1 MAEEICGSLQ
11 NSKTG
16 GLENL
21 ANANFTKKELA
32 ESLKRLASRRL
43 FEQVTVGDIVKEC
56 GVNRQT
62 FYYHFSDKYELL
74 DWIYYNETFVPLTAD
89 ITFGN
94 WDEKLYALLRIMR
107 ENKSFYM
114 NTIKCSDNFFEE
126 YLLKMLTTLFET
138 AVEDLDGKGQM
149 TSEKKRLASKIFAYG
164 LTGVVIEWA
173 MGGMKADEK
182 LLAENMKELVDNIER
197 LSYYI
202 YQYKNEMATET
213 EILSTLPIRPEILP
227 KKDE

>member
-1 MAEEICGSLQ
+1 M
-11 NSKTG
+11 
-16 GLENL
+16 
-21 ANANFTKKELA
+21 ANANITKRELA
-32 ESLKRLASRRL
+32 ESLKRLTAKQL
-43 FEQVTVGDIVKEC
+43 FEHVTVGDIVREC

-89 ITFGN
+89 ISFGN
-94 WDEKLYALLRIMR
+94 WDEKLYDLLRTMR
-107 ENKSFYM
+107 ENRAFYM

-138 AVEDLDGKGQM
+138 AVEDLDTRKQLTPG
-149 TSEKKRLASKIFAYG
+149 KKRLASKVFAYG

-173 MGGMKADEK
+173 MGGMKTDEK
-182 LLAENMKELVDNIER
+182 MIAENMKELVDNIER

-202 YQYKNEMATET
+202 YQYKNDAVTET
-213 EILSTLPIRPEILP
+213 ELLSTLPIPTEKIP
-227 KKDE
+227 KREP

>member
-1 MAEEICGSLQ
+1 MS
-11 NSKTG
+11 
-16 GLENL
+16 
-21 ANANFTKKELA
+21 NANITKRELA
-32 ESLKRLASRRL
+32 ESLKRLASGKL

-89 ITFGN
+89 ISFGN
-94 WDEKLYALLRIMR
+94 WDEKLYELLQIMR
-107 ENKSFYM
+107 NNRAFYM
-114 NTIKCSDNFFEE
+114 NTIKCSNNFFGE

-138 AVEDLDGKGQM
+138 AVEDLDVRKQL
-149 TSEKKRLASKIFAYG
+149 TLEKKRLASKIFAHG

-182 LLAENMKELVDNIER
+182 VLAENMKELVENIER

-202 YQYKNEMATET
+202 YQYKNDMVRET
-213 EILSTLPIRPEILP
+213 EILSTLPVPPEISP
-227 KKDE
+227 KREA

>member
-1 MAEEICGSLQ
+1 M
-11 NSKTG
+11 
-16 GLENL
+16 
-21 ANANFTKKELA
+21 ANANITKKELA
-32 ESLKRLASRRL
+32 ESLKQLASGRR
-43 FEQVTVGDIVKEC
+43 FEHVTVGDIVKEC

-89 ITFGN
+89 ISFGN
-94 WDEKLYALLRIMR
+94 WDEKLYELLQIMR
-107 ENKSFYM
+107 ANKAFYM

-126 YLLKMLTTLFET
+126 YLLKMLTTLFEK
-138 AVEDLDGKGQM
+138 AIEDLDGRKQL
-149 TSEKKRLASKIFAYG
+149 TPEKKRLASKIFAHG

-182 LLAENMKELVDNIER
+182 MIAENMKELVDNIER

-202 YQYKNEMATET
+202 YQYKNNIITET
-213 EILSTLPIRPEILP
+213 EIPSILPIQPEMIP
-227 KKDE
+227 KREA

>member
-1 MAEEICGSLQ
+1 M
-11 NSKTG
+11 TG
-16 GLENL
+16 ELKDM
-21 ANANFTKKELA
+21 ANANITKKELA
-32 ESLKRLASRRL
+32 ESLKKLASKRL

-107 ENKSFYM
+107 ENKAFYM

-138 AVEDLDGKGQM
+138 AVEDLDARGQL
-149 TSEKKRLASKIFAYG
+149 TPEKKRMASKIFAYG

-182 LLAENMKELVDNIER
+182 LIAENMKELVDNIER

-202 YQYKNEMATET
+202 YQYKKDRATET
-213 EILSTLPIRPEILP
+213 ETLSTPPIPPEILL
-227 KKDE
+227 KKDI

>member
-1 MAEEICGSLQ
+1 M
-11 NSKTG
+11 
-16 GLENL
+16 
-21 ANANFTKKELA
+21 ANANITKKELA
-32 ESLKRLASRRL
+32 ESLKRLASERL
-43 FEQVTVGDIVKEC
+43 FEHVTVGDIVKEC

-89 ITFGN
+89 ISFGN
-94 WDEKLYALLRIMR
+94 WDEKLYELLHIMR
-107 ENKSFYM
+107 DNKAFYM

-138 AVEDLDGKGQM
+138 AVEDLDVRKQL
-149 TSEKKRLASKIFAYG
+149 TDEKKRLASKIFAHG

-182 LLAENMKELVDNIER
+182 MLSENMRELVENIER

-202 YQYKNEMATET
+202 YQYKNNMLTET
-213 EILSTLPIRPEILP
+213 EIQASLPELSEALP
-227 KKDE
+227 KTDT

>member
-1 MAEEICGSLQ
+1 M
-11 NSKTG
+11 
-16 GLENL
+16 
-21 ANANFTKKELA
+21 ANANITKKELA
-32 ESLKRLASRRL
+32 ESLKRLATGRL
-43 FEQVTVGDIVKEC
+43 FEHVTVGDIVKEC

-89 ITFGN
+89 ISFGN
-94 WDEKLYALLRIMR
+94 WDEKLYELLQIMR
-107 ENKSFYM
+107 ENKAFYM

-138 AVEDLDGKGQM
+138 AIEDLDARGQL
-149 TSEKKRLASKIFAYG
+149 TPAKKRLASKIFAHG

-173 MGGMKADEK
+173 MGGMKEDEK
-182 LLAENMKELVDNIER
+182 LIAENMRELVDNIER

-202 YQYKNEMATET
+202 YQYKNDIITET
-213 EILSTLPIRPEILP
+213 EIPSTLPIPTEKLP
-227 KKDE
+227 KREA

>member
-1 MAEEICGSLQ
+1 M
-11 NSKTG
+11 
-16 GLENL
+16 
-21 ANANFTKKELA
+21 ANANITKRELA
-32 ESLKRLASRRL
+32 ESLKRLTAKQL
-43 FEQVTVGDIVKEC
+43 FEHVTVGDIVREC

-89 ITFGN
+89 ISFGN
-94 WDEKLYALLRIMR
+94 WDEKLYDLLRTMR
-107 ENKSFYM
+107 ENRAFYM

-138 AVEDLDGKGQM
+138 AVEDLDTRKQLTPG
-149 TSEKKRLASKIFAYG
+149 KKRLASKVFAYG

-173 MGGMKADEK
+173 MGGMKTDEK
-182 LLAENMKELVDNIER
+182 MIAENMKELVDNIER

-202 YQYKNEMATET
+202 YQYKNDVVTET
-213 EILSTLPIRPEILP
+213 ELLSTLPIPTEKIP
-227 KKDE
+227 KREP

>member
-1 MAEEICGSLQ
+1 M
-11 NSKTG
+11 
-16 GLENL
+16 
-21 ANANFTKKELA
+21 ANANITKRELA
-32 ESLKRLASRRL
+32 ESLKRLASERL
-43 FEQVTVGDIVKEC
+43 FEHVTVGDIVKEC

-89 ITFGN
+89 ISFGN
-94 WDEKLYALLRIMR
+94 WDEKLYELLQIMR
-107 ENKSFYM
+107 RNKPFYM

-126 YLLKMLTTLFET
+126 YMLKMLITLFER
-138 AVEDLDGKGQM
+138 AVEDLDMRKQL
-149 TSEKKRLASKIFAYG
+149 TAEKKKLASRIFAHG

-182 LLAENMKELVDNIER
+182 ALAENMKELVENIER

-202 YQYKNEMATET
+202 YQYKNDMLTET
-213 EILSTLPIRPEILP
+213 EIQSIAPVLPEISP
-227 KKDE
+227 QKGA

>member
-1 MAEEICGSLQ
+1 M
-11 NSKTG
+11 
-16 GLENL
+16 
-21 ANANFTKKELA
+21 ANANITKKELA
-32 ESLKRLASRRL
+32 ESLKRLASGRL
-43 FEQVTVGDIVKEC
+43 FEHVTVGDIVKEC

-89 ITFGN
+89 ISFGN
-94 WDEKLYALLRIMR
+94 WDEKLYELLQIMR
-107 ENKSFYM
+107 ANKAFYM

-126 YLLKMLTTLFET
+126 YLLKMLATLFET
-138 AVEDLDGKGQM
+138 AIEDLDARGQL
-149 TSEKKRLASKIFAYG
+149 TPEKKRLASKIFAHG

-182 LLAENMKELVDNIER
+182 MIAENMKELVDNIER

-202 YQYKNEMATET
+202 YQYKNNIVTET
-213 EILSTLPIRPEILP
+213 EIPSSLPIPTEMIP
-227 KKDE
+227 KKES

>member
-1 MAEEICGSLQ
+1 MS
-11 NSKTG
+11 
-16 GLENL
+16 
-21 ANANFTKKELA
+21 NANITKRELA
-32 ESLKRLASRRL
+32 ESLKRLTSGKL

-89 ITFGN
+89 ISFGN
-94 WDEKLYALLRIMR
+94 WDEKLYELLQIMR
-107 ENKSFYM
+107 NNRAFYM
-114 NTIKCSDNFFEE
+114 NTIKCSNNFFEE

-138 AVEDLDGKGQM
+138 AVEDLDVRKQL
-149 TSEKKRLASKIFAYG
+149 TLEKKRLASKIFAHG

-182 LLAENMKELVDNIER
+182 VLAENMKELVENIER

-202 YQYKNEMATET
+202 YQYKNDTVRET
-213 EILSTLPIRPEILP
+213 EILSTLPVPPEISP
-227 KKDE
+227 KREA

>member
-1 MAEEICGSLQ
+1 M
-11 NSKTG
+11 
-16 GLENL
+16 
-21 ANANFTKKELA
+21 ANANITKKELA
-32 ESLKRLASRRL
+32 ESLKRLASERL
-43 FEQVTVGDIVKEC
+43 FEHVTVGDIVKEC

-89 ITFGN
+89 ISFGN
-94 WDEKLYALLRIMR
+94 WDEKLYELLQIMR
-107 ENKSFYM
+107 RNKAFYM

-138 AVEDLDGKGQM
+138 AVEDLDVRKQL
-149 TSEKKRLASKIFAYG
+149 TPEKKRLASKIFAHG

-182 LLAENMKELVDNIER
+182 MLSENMKELVENIER

-202 YQYKNEMATET
+202 YQYKNDMLTET
-213 EILSTLPIRPEILP
+213 EILATLPELPETLP
-227 KKDE
+227 KTDT

>member
-1 MAEEICGSLQ
+1 M
-11 NSKTG
+11 
-16 GLENL
+16 
-21 ANANFTKKELA
+21 ANANITKRELA
-32 ESLKRLASRRL
+32 ESLKRLASERL
-43 FEQVTVGDIVKEC
+43 FDRVTVGDIVKEC

-62 FYYHFSDKYELL
+62 FYYHFNDKYELL

-89 ITFGN
+89 ISFVN
-94 WDEKLYALLRIMR
+94 WDEKLYELLQIMR
-107 ENKSFYM
+107 RNKAFYM

-138 AVEDLDGKGQM
+138 AVEDLDVRKQL
-149 TSEKKRLASKIFAYG
+149 TAEKKKLASKIFAHG

-182 LLAENMKELVDNIER
+182 ALAENMKELVENIER

-202 YQYKNEMATET
+202 YQYKNNMLTET
-213 EILSTLPIRPEILP
+213 EIPSIAPVLQETFPGKEA
-227 KKDE
+227 

>member
-1 MAEEICGSLQ
+1 M
-11 NSKTG
+11 
-16 GLENL
+16 
-21 ANANFTKKELA
+21 ANANITKRELA
-32 ESLKRLASRRL
+32 ESLKRLTAKQL
-43 FEQVTVGDIVKEC
+43 FEHVTVGDIVREC

-89 ITFGN
+89 ISFGN
-94 WDEKLYALLRIMR
+94 WDEKLYDLLRTMR
-107 ENKSFYM
+107 ENRAFYM

-138 AVEDLDGKGQM
+138 AVEDLDTRKQL
-149 TSEKKRLASKIFAYG
+149 TPEKKRLASKVFAYG

-173 MGGMKADEK
+173 MGGMKTDEK
-182 LLAENMKELVDNIER
+182 MIAENMKELVDNIER

-202 YQYKNEMATET
+202 YQYKNDAVTET
-213 EILSTLPIRPEILP
+213 ELLSTLPIPTEKIP
-227 KKDE
+227 KREP

>member
-1 MAEEICGSLQ
+1 MS
-11 NSKTG
+11 
-16 GLENL
+16 
-21 ANANFTKKELA
+21 NANITKRELA
-32 ESLKRLASRRL
+32 ESLKRLTSGKL

-89 ITFGN
+89 ISFGN
-94 WDEKLYALLRIMR
+94 WDEKLYELLQIMR
-107 ENKSFYM
+107 NNRAFYM
-114 NTIKCSDNFFEE
+114 NTIKCSNNFFEE

-138 AVEDLDGKGQM
+138 AVEDLDVRKQL
-149 TSEKKRLASKIFAYG
+149 TLEKKRLASKIFAHG

-182 LLAENMKELVDNIER
+182 VLAENMKELVENIER

-202 YQYKNEMATET
+202 YQYKNDTVRGT
-213 EILSTLPIRPEILP
+213 EILSTLPVPPEISP
-227 KKDE
+227 KREA

>member
-1 MAEEICGSLQ
+1 M
-11 NSKTG
+11 
-16 GLENL
+16 
-21 ANANFTKKELA
+21 ANANITKKELA
-32 ESLKRLASRRL
+32 ESLKRLASGRL
-43 FEQVTVGDIVKEC
+43 FEHVTVGDIVKEC

-89 ITFGN
+89 ISFGN
-94 WDEKLYALLRIMR
+94 WDEKLYELLQIMR
-107 ENKSFYM
+107 ANKAFYM

-138 AVEDLDGKGQM
+138 AIEDLDARGQL
-149 TSEKKRLASKIFAYG
+149 TPEKKRLASKIFAHG

-182 LLAENMKELVDNIER
+182 MIAENMKELVDNIER

-202 YQYKNEMATET
+202 YQYKNNIVTET
-213 EILSTLPIRPEILP
+213 EIPSSLPIPTEMIP
-227 KKDE
+227 KKES

>member
-1 MAEEICGSLQ
+1 M
-11 NSKTG
+11 
-16 GLENL
+16 
-21 ANANFTKKELA
+21 ANANITKKELA
-32 ESLKRLASRRL
+32 ESLKRLASERL
-43 FEQVTVGDIVKEC
+43 FEHVTVGDIVKEC

-89 ITFGN
+89 ISFGN
-94 WDEKLYALLRIMR
+94 WDEKLCELLQIMR
-107 ENKSFYM
+107 RNRAFYM

-138 AVEDLDGKGQM
+138 AVEDLDVQKQL
-149 TSEKKRLASKIFAYG
+149 TVQKKVLASKIFAHG

-182 LLAENMKELVDNIER
+182 ELAENMKELVENIER

-202 YQYKNEMATET
+202 YQYKNDMITET
-213 EILSTLPIRPEILP
+213 EIPSTVPVLPEISP
-227 KKDE
+227 EKEA

>member
-1 MAEEICGSLQ
+1 M
-11 NSKTG
+11 
-16 GLENL
+16 
-21 ANANFTKKELA
+21 ANANITKRELA
-32 ESLKRLASRRL
+32 ESLKRLASGRL
-43 FEQVTVGDIVKEC
+43 FEHVTVGDIVKEC

-89 ITFGN
+89 ISFGN
-94 WDEKLYALLRIMR
+94 WDEKLYELLQIMR
-107 ENKSFYM
+107 ENKAFYM

-138 AVEDLDGKGQM
+138 AIEDLDARGQL
-149 TSEKKRLASKIFAYG
+149 TPEKKRLASKIFAHG

-182 LLAENMKELVDNIER
+182 LIAENMKELVDNIER

-202 YQYKNEMATET
+202 YQYKNNVIKGT
-213 EILSTLPIRPEILP
+213 EIPATLPIPPEILP
-227 KKDE
+227 KREA

>member
-1 MAEEICGSLQ
+1 M
-11 NSKTG
+11 
-16 GLENL
+16 
-21 ANANFTKKELA
+21 
-32 ESLKRLASRRL
+32 
-43 FEQVTVGDIVKEC
+43 KEC

-89 ITFGN
+89 ISFGN
-94 WDEKLYALLRIMR
+94 WDEKLYELLQIMR
-107 ENKSFYM
+107 NNRAFYM

-138 AVEDLDGKGQM
+138 AVEDLDVRKQL
-149 TSEKKRLASKIFAYG
+149 TLEKKRLASKIFAHG

-182 LLAENMKELVDNIER
+182 VLAENMKELVENIER

-202 YQYKNEMATET
+202 YQYKNDMVRET
-213 EILSTLPIRPEILP
+213 EILSTLPVPPEISP
-227 KKDE
+227 KREA

>member
-1 MAEEICGSLQ
+1 M
-11 NSKTG
+11 
-16 GLENL
+16 
-21 ANANFTKKELA
+21 ANANITKKELA
-32 ESLKRLASRRL
+32 ESLKRLASGRL
-43 FEQVTVGDIVKEC
+43 FEHVTVGDIVKEC

-89 ITFGN
+89 ISFGN
-94 WDEKLYALLRIMR
+94 WDEKLYELLQIMR
-107 ENKSFYM
+107 ANKAFYM

-138 AVEDLDGKGQM
+138 AIEDLDARGQL
-149 TSEKKRLASKIFAYG
+149 TPEKKRLASKIFAHG

-182 LLAENMKELVDNIER
+182 MIAENMKELVDNIER

-202 YQYKNEMATET
+202 YQYKNNIVTET
-213 EILSTLPIRPEILP
+213 EIPSSLPIPTEMIP
-227 KKDE
+227 KRES

>member
-1 MAEEICGSLQ
+1 M
-11 NSKTG
+11 
-16 GLENL
+16 
-21 ANANFTKKELA
+21 ANANITKKELA
-32 ESLKRLASRRL
+32 ESLKRLASERL
-43 FEQVTVGDIVKEC
+43 FEHVTVGDIVKEC

-89 ITFGN
+89 ISFGN
-94 WDEKLYALLRIMR
+94 WDEKLYELLQIMR
-107 ENKSFYM
+107 RNKAFYM

-138 AVEDLDGKGQM
+138 AVEDLDVRKQL
-149 TSEKKRLASKIFAYG
+149 TSEKKRLASKIFAHG

-182 LLAENMKELVDNIER
+182 MLSENMKELVENIER

-202 YQYKNEMATET
+202 YQYKNDMLTET
-213 EILSTLPIRPEILP
+213 EILATLPELPETLP
-227 KKDE
+227 KTDT

>member
-1 MAEEICGSLQ
+1 M
-11 NSKTG
+11 
-16 GLENL
+16 
-21 ANANFTKKELA
+21 ANANITKKELA
-32 ESLKRLASRRL
+32 ESLKRLASERL
-43 FEQVTVGDIVKEC
+43 FEHVTVGDIVKEC

-89 ITFGN
+89 ISFGN
-94 WDEKLYALLRIMR
+94 WDEKLYELLQIMR
-107 ENKSFYM
+107 RNKAFYM

-138 AVEDLDGKGQM
+138 AVEDLDVRKQL
-149 TSEKKRLASKIFAYG
+149 TPEKKRLASKIFAYG

-182 LLAENMKELVDNIER
+182 MLSENMKELVENIER

-202 YQYKNEMATET
+202 YQYKNDMLTET
-213 EILSTLPIRPEILP
+213 EILATLPELPETLP
-227 KKDE
+227 KTDT